1 MSKKDALWELVHN
14 LSSSEKRHFKV
25 FASKT
30 EKNYTLLFDTYNA
43 TKKNNTTLIE
53 NSLPATYNKKNIAVE
68 KNYLYNLL
76 LNSICDYHKNSS
88 VEYII
93 DSLNKQIELLIQK
106 GLLQQALTLINKAK
120 KKSTE
125 AHVESPL
132 IRTFELEQEVYNRL
146 QDYKKLLASIEH
158 CRVLI
163 QTIANQYEYKELAF
177 QMNYKEIQFRSTN
190 KTEDLKEL
198 QNIMQNHLMLNENLA
213 LSYKS
218 KMFLY
223 QTKAMFYGIV
233 NDEPLSIIY
242 FEKMMRLME
251 SAPLLIKQNPIDY
264 ILVFANVA
272 MGKINLKQYNELINN
287 INYIQSTPELFNI
300 KNNIDFEANLFYFT
314 QPYLLDIYT
323 ALKETEKCKEIIHLI
338 ETKSEQYSNHVIKTA
353 QLNTA
358 KSIAISSFQ
367 LGDLKKSLKYMN
379 QIFDDDLGKYSRGH
393 IFNMII
399 HYELGNEQLL
409 LSLITSTKRL
419 LIQQNRLNKAE
430 VLMIDFFTKII
441 KTKEEDKIK
450 DTFIDYFKNAKQ
462 LLDDEDAFIS
472 LRYFDVIKW
481 MESKIKVFE
490 LKTNTND

>member
-1 MSKKDALWELVHN
+1 MSKKDTLWELIHS
-14 LSSSEKRHFKV
+14 LSASEKRHFKV
-25 FASKT
+25 FATKAD
-30 EKNYTLLFDTYNA
+30 KNYIQLFNAYNSA
-43 TKKNNTTLIE
+43 KKDNALSIE
-53 NSLPATYNKKNIAVE
+53 NNLPPTYNKKNIAVE

-76 LNSICDYHKNSS
+76 LNSISDYHKNSS
-88 VEYII
+88 VEYTI
-93 DSLNKQIELLIQK
+93 DSINKNIELLIQK
-106 GLLQQALTLINKAK
+106 GLLQQALTQINKAK
-120 KKSTE
+120 KKATE

-132 IRTFELEQEVYNRL
+132 IRTFELEQEVYNRY
-146 QDYKKLLASIEH
+146 QDYKNLLASIDQ
-158 CRVLI
+158 CRMLI
-163 QTIANQYEYKELAF
+163 QIIANQYEYKELAF

-198 QNIMQNHLMLNENLA
+198 QNIMQNNLMLNEELA

-233 NDEPLSIIY
+233 NDEPLSIFY

-272 MGKINLKQYNELINN
+272 MGKINLKQYNELLKTIE
-287 INYIQSTPELFNI
+287 YIQQTPELFNI

-323 ALKETEKCKEIIHLI
+323 AIGDSENCKTTIQLI
-338 ETKSEQYSNHVIKTA
+338 ETKTEQYANYVIKTA
-353 QLNTA
+353 LLNTA
-358 KSIAISSFQ
+358 KSMAIANFQ
-367 LGDLKKSLKYMN
+367 LGDYKKSLKYMN

-409 LSLITSTKRL
+409 LSLISSTKRL

-430 VLMIDFFTKII
+430 TLMIDFFTKVV
-441 KTKEEDKIK
+441 KQKEENKIK
-450 DTFIDYFKNAKQ
+450 SIFIDYFKNAKQ

-481 MESKIKVFE
+481 MESKIKSFE
-490 LKTNTND
+490 LKTNTNN